1 MNYVFTN
8 KPEFEEPI
16 RVLFLCG
23 TKYTKNDSDKRTILK
38 KYLERAP
45 ENKAI
50 ILEEY
55 YNFKQNRNS
64 PLLSYY
70 ETELFSLFNIEML
83 AAAFSTNVIIIHE
96 SNSTAGEIAA
106 FAGNPYI
113 RDKLIVL
120 APERYSIEEEK
131 ISNFL
136 SLAFWNKKT
145 KKSKMILFDFILL
158 LKSIMYRRIARHII
172 LISRIMSFRLI

>member
-1 MNYVFTN
+1 M
-8 KPEFEEPI
+8 
-16 RVLFLCG
+16 
-23 TKYTKNDSDKRTILK
+23 
-38 KYLERAP
+38 
-45 ENKAI
+45 
-50 ILEEY
+50 EEY